1 MLLALLLLSDGL
13 SATPPETR
21 PFGWKCALCS
31 SVGAGVL
38 GMAVMTHSDV
48 TGLPGRSSLTAVA
61 SWPEWQQI
69 VYVMSAI
76 VAVLG
81 TVAWGFAFGYCNVRT
96 WRDCRRRH
104 TKAF

>member
-61 SWPEWQQI
+61 RRLSPARRKGSRDVHISSPNSCQQGREDRKKHR
-69 VYVMSAI
+69 AE
-76 VAVLG
+76 A
-81 TVAWGFAFGYCNVRT
+81 
-96 WRDCRRRH
+96 
-104 TKAF
+104 